1 MGDFGQNLR
10 REREA
15 RGVALEDISRATKIS
30 VRLLQAIEDEEF
42 ERLPGGIFNVNFVRQ
57 YARQLGLD
65 DERIVSEFRRLT
77 APPVETE
84 TPRSSLPPEWIARAA
99 EQRAR
104 EREPRVWMAA
114 TVVVAAIAIGGAA
127 YLIWSGRRA
136 PALERLSPPAASAP
150 TPAAPAGIPEP
161 TRPEGLPAD
170 SAQSLSSRPSTPEE
184 HAPAVERPASAA
196 PQNPASPTA
205 AAIQSRKPA
214 PAAGAAPIHEQ
225 TASSPTQPAA
235 LSSGVTPA
243 ADVSSETPAETVWAE
258 APVRVEIQATSIVW
272 VGASADGQPRFQ
284 TTLRAQQTRRIA
296 AQSSV
301 RLRVGD
307 AGALMVTL
315 NGQPQPPIGPKGQV
329 RTVILTAQG
338 MRVLAPPSAAPPSEG
353 ARPADTT
360 EIQQGA
366 GGAAEAG
373 PNP

>member
-65 DERIVSEFRRLT
+65 DEKIVSEYRRLT

-99 EQRAR
+99 EQRAG
-104 EREPRVWMAA
+104 EREPRVWMGA

-136 PALERLSPPAASAP
+136 PAERFSPPAAAAP
-150 TPAAPAGIPEP
+150 PPAAPATIPAP
-161 TRPEGLPAD
+161 QRPEGLPAENTPNF
-170 SAQSLSSRPSTPEE
+170 STRPSPPEE
-184 HAPAVERPASAA
+184 QAPAVERPPSAA
-196 PQNPASPTA
+196 MQNPTA
-205 AAIQSRKPA
+205 TAVQARKPA
-214 PAAGAAPIHEQ
+214 PPAESPVHEQ
-225 TASSPTQPAA
+225 TASSPAQPGAP
-235 LSSGVTPA
+235 SSSVKPA
-243 ADVSSETPAETVWAE
+243 GDVSPETFDETSWAE

-338 MRVLAPPSAAPPSEG
+338 MRVLAPPSAPPPSEE
-353 ARPADTT
+353 ARPADAT
-360 EIQQGA
+360 EIRQGT